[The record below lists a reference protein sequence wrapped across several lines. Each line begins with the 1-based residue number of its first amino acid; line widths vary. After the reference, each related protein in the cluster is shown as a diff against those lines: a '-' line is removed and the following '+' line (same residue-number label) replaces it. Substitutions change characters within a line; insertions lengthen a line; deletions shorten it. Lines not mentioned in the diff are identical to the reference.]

1 MKPNYSQKLT
11 HTSVWHVVPE
21 RIVDARQCE
30 VLISWLSGDERAR
43 MNKFHAAQHR
53 HAYLVGH
60 ALLRGALA
68 RELDCDPAS
77 LEFEMNPYGK
87 PALAMPSLHPKLEF
101 NLSHTDGLCVLAMSW
116 HSRLGCDVESLKR
129 RGLDVEIARKFFT
142 PEESEEIATHPPEH
156 QIYRLLSYW
165 TLKEAYIKAEG
176 QGLSMGLDSFYFHLL
191 DKCPPRLML
200 KNGAQTPTAT
210 WIFKQ
215 EMLRDDFIFSLA
227 VESKSDT
234 EPKIEI
240 KPADWLEA

>member
-68 RELDCDPAS
+68 RELDCDPAV
-77 LEFEMNPYGK
+77 LEFETNAYGK
-87 PALAMPSLHPKLEF
+87 PALVMPSMHPKLEF

-116 HSRLGCDVESLKR
+116 HSKLGCDVESLKR
-129 RGLDVEIARKFFT
+129 HGLDVEIARKFFT

-200 KNGAQTPTAT
+200 KNGAQSPTAA

-215 EMLRDDFIFSLA
+215 VMLRNDFIFSLA
-227 VESKSDT
+227 LESKSCT
-234 EPKIEI
+234 EPNIEI
-240 KPADWLEA
+240 KPADWLVA